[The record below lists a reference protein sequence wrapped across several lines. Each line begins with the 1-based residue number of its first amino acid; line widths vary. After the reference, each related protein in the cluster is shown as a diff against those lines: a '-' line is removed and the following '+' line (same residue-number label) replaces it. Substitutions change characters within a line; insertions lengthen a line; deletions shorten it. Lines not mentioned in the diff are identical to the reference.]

1 MMKQLFASVLLG
13 GLSAINTPEIT
24 LNKVH
29 DPIYE
34 QANLRFEK
42 YFFEPTQE
50 TAYLIE
56 DAKGKDIPEES
67 GIDQISF
74 SKYDAVELS
83 GINNYDYWKVEVDGK
98 TYYLEQDSITL
109 DEEVI
114 QDMKEQEEAKR
125 KAEEAERQAQEEA
138 KRQEQ
143 LKTNWNGPVL
153 SPSAGTIV
161 GPSGKET
168 YYNLPM
174 EGVVSIMRGMGNN
187 DPYWVRED
195 GVKMLG
201 DYVMVAA
208 HLGLHPRG
216 SIVDSSLGKAI
227 VCDTE
232 GFAHSNPNQLDI
244 ATAW

>member
-1 MMKQLFASVLLG
+1 MMKQLFASILLG
-13 GLSAINTPEIT
+13 GLSAISTPEIT

-29 DPIYE
+29 APIYE

-98 TYYLEQDSITL
+98 TYYLEKDSITL

-125 KAEEAERQAQEEA
+125 
-138 KRQEQ
+138 QEQ
-143 LKTNWNGPVL
+143 LKTNWNGPV
-153 SPSAGTIV
+153 P
-161 GPSGKET
+161 
-168 YYNLPM
+168 
-174 EGVVSIMRGMGNN
+174 IMRGMGNN

-227 VCDTE
+227 VCDTG

>member
-1 MMKQLFASVLLG
+1 MMTQLFASILLG
-13 GLSAINTPEIT
+13 GLSAISTPEIT

-29 DPIYE
+29 APIYE

-98 TYYLEQDSITL
+98 TYYLEKDSITL

-114 QDMKEQEEAKR
+114 QDMKE
-125 KAEEAERQAQEEA
+125 QEEA

-227 VCDTE
+227 VCDTG